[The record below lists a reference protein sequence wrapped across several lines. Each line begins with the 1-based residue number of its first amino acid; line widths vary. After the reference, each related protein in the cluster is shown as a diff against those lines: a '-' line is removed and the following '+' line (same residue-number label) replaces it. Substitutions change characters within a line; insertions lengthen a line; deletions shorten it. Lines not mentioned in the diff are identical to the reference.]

1 MKFLTGGDRVFRK
14 SANVFNAEQVKILY
28 RRLAWH
34 IIRLN
39 FMYSLPSIEFG
50 FYEFVRSVSQLLSN
64 SEVGLVI
71 ALAFRITIF
80 DSTVCQASNLALVVC
95 ARGLF
100 SFCQIPRL
108 VLCLRRVYTKFD
120 SI

>member
-1 MKFLTGGDRVFRK
+1 M
-14 SANVFNAEQVKILY
+14 
-28 RRLAWH
+28 LA
-34 IIRLN
+34 
-39 FMYSLPSIEFG
+39 
-50 FYEFVRSVSQLLSN
+50 
-64 SEVGLVI
+64 
-71 ALAFRITIF
+71 AAFRITIF
-80 DSTVCQASNLALVVC
+80 DSTVCQASNLALVSLCEGLVSFCQIPRLVLCFAAAFRITIFDSTVCQAWNLALVVC